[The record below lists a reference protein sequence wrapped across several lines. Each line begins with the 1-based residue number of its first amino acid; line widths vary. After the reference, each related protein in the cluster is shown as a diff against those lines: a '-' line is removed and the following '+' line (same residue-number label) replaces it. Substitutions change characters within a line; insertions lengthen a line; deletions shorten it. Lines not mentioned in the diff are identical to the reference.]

1 MGGAIISFMFSAL
14 RFISFAVFASS
25 LVASTCESQL
35 PVAQDPSWL
44 RYQSLLQGADLETKP
59 SEPFLLKLDYQLYD
73 VEGNPTSKGSVEKVW
88 GQTATPHT
96 VIQST
101 TLQMDDAES
110 PDKLLLHHNRENY
123 LVHQVLNAFVRPM
136 PFSTRRLDFI
146 LSRKRQT
153 VNGVDLACL
162 SIGRAGQE
170 QPRTQLF
177 CTDGDTQLQDISGDG
192 PLLIE
197 RSNFVAY
204 RDKKVPTDVIIKYR
218 DKLAIKAHVTEL
230 TALTPSDAPVA
241 ANAADAPI
249 VDGQVLSRVSPSF
262 PLGAKFSHSSGL
274 VILTALITK
283 DGHVNGLDV
292 VSSPSA
298 TLSKSAM
305 DAAKKWTYTPYKR
318 NGQPVDAEETITVDF
333 SFTSAP

>member
-1 MGGAIISFMFSAL
+1 MFSAR
-14 RFISFAVFASS
+14 RFTAFVVFVAS
-25 LVASTCESQL
+25 LVAASTGASQL

-44 RYQSLLQGADLETKP
+44 RYQGLLQVADLETKP

-73 VEGNPTSKGSVEKVW
+73 LDGNPTSKGTVEKVW
-88 GQTATPHT
+88 GQTANPHT
-96 VIQST
+96 VIHST

-110 PDKLLLHHNRENY
+110 GDKLLLHHNRESY
-123 LVHQVLNAFVRPM
+123 LVHQILNAFVRPM
-136 PFSTRRLDFI
+136 PYSARRLDFI

-170 QPRTQLF
+170 QPRTQFF
-177 CTDGDTQLQDISGDG
+177 CTDGDSQLQAVVGEG
-192 PLLIE
+192 PMLIE
-197 RSNFVAY
+197 RSNLAKY
-204 RDKKVPTDVIIKYR
+204 RDKKVPADVVITYR
-218 DKLAIKAHVTEL
+218 DKVAIKAHVTEL
-230 TALTPSDAPVA
+230 TALTPSDAPVVA
-241 ANAADAPI
+241 SAPDAPI
-249 VDGQVLSRVSPSF
+249 VDGQVLSRANPSF

-333 SFTSAP
+333 SFTSTP